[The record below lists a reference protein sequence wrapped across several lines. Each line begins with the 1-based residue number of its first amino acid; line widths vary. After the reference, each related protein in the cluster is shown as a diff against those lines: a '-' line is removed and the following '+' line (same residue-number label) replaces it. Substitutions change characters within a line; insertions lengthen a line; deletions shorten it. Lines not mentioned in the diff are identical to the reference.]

1 MPVQSKQCK
10 ALRAQIHGCP
20 GEIYTVDLCPFLRIL
35 AQHVAVPTADVK
47 YVPACELL
55 IFMEFVGEPQALVAF
70 PETIVILEILRRA
83 NGIRDPRSRDGVRFP
98 KLPGVINEGRC

>member
-10 ALRAQIHGCP
+10 ALRAQIHGCL

-55 IFMEFVGEPQALVAF
+55 IFMKFVGEPQALVAF
-70 PETIVILEILRRA
+70 PETVVTLKVLRCTK
-83 NGIRDPRSRDGVRFP
+83 GIRY
-98 KLPGVINEGRC
+98 GRTPD